1 MSRSDICD
9 HCDLTRR
16 AQLFEIGGEAV
27 GVVSEYIS
35 IGKLVTADPNFEA

>member
-16 AQLFEIGGEAV
+16 AQLFEVGGEEV
-27 GVVSEYIS
+27 EVVTEYIS
-35 IGKLVTADPNFEA
+35 IGQVVTPDPNREA